1 MSVSN
6 ALLQPDYYVE
16 LEKKTTGPKG
26 GKFWIVE
33 TYGPKVIL
41 RWGALNTKGQN
52 KEKIFG
58 TPAAAM
64 KYAAR
69 RENEQLSE
77 GYFVVGRNR
86 PQKSAANTAAKM
98 APPKQPAPDPAVNV
112 ITNRSL
118 VYDF

>member
-6 ALLQPDYYVE
+6 SILRPDYYVE

-41 RWGALNTKGQN
+41 RWGAINTKGQHR
-52 KEKIFG
+52 EKTFG

-64 KYAAR
+64 KYAAG
-69 RENEQLSE
+69 RENEKLSK

-98 APPKQPAPDPAVNV
+98 ASPKPPAPDPTVNV
-112 ITNRSL
+112 ITKRSL

>member
-1 MSVSN
+1 MSASN

-41 RWGALNTKGQN
+41 RWGALNTKGQH
-52 KEKIFG
+52 KEKTFG

-77 GYFVVGRNR
+77 GYLVVGRNR